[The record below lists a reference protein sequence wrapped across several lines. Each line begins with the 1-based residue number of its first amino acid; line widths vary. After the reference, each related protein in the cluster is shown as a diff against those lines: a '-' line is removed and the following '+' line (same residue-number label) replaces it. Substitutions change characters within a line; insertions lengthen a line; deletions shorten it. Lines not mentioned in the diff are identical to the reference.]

1 LGSFGV
7 SEVLLEKKKVLV
19 YVEEGNNSRMVKEMI
34 RKRPHLVF
42 VNDKK
47 EANLVW
53 TRFCD
58 Y

>member
-47 EANLVW
+47 
-53 TRFCD
+53 
-58 Y
+58 